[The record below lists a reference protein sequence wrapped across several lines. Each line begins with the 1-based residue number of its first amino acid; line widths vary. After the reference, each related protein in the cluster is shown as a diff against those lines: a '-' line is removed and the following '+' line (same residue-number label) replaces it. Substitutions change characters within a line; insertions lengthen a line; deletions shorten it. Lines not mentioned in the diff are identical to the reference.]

1 MADSANYALH
11 RPELREALERGEA
24 KIRKL
29 MASDVLELADDT
41 VLIEAD
47 RPHDYVYRMRHGWA
61 GRVRTI
67 PDGRS
72 HYILVFL
79 PGDLF
84 AVKSMFVRKHP
95 DAVQLLSR
103 AVVER
108 MHYRDLQAAYATDPD
123 ISLRCTWQVVEEER
137 RLHNWVVGLGRG
149 SAEERFAALICQL
162 RGRLQLSGAIA
173 RDAQTFQLPMTQEQL
188 ADHLG
193 ISPVH
198 VNRVLRV
205 FREAGLLE
213 WKSRLLT
220 VLDPAGLGDVA
231 SPLLDSYEKS
241 EPAFSGDTD
250 NGTSRASK

>member
-11 RPELREALERGEA
+11 RPELREALDRGEA

-29 MASDVLELADDT
+29 MARDVADLPDDM

-47 RPHDYVYRMRHGWA
+47 RPHDYVYRIRHGWA
-61 GRVRTI
+61 GRVRTL

-72 HYILVFL
+72 QYILVFL

-95 DAVQLLSR
+95 DAVQLLSH
-103 AVVER
+103 ATVER
-108 MHYRDLQAAYATDPD
+108 IHHRDLEAAYASDPD
-123 ISLRCTWQVVEEER
+123 IALRCTWQVVEEER
-137 RLHNWVVGLGRG
+137 RLHNWVVGLGCG
-149 SAEERFAALICQL
+149 SAEERLAALICDF

-173 RDAQTFQLPMTQEQL
+173 RDAQTFHLPLTQEQL

-198 VNRVLRV
+198 VNRVLKV
-205 FREAGLLE
+205 FREAGLLA

-220 VLDPAGLGDVA
+220 VLDPRGLGRVA
-231 SPLLDSYEKS
+231 GPLLDPYEKD
-241 EPAFSGDTD
+241 EPAFSGDIRRD
-250 NGTSRASK
+250 DSRA